1 MMTSNH
7 TLRHINAQQIE
18 LSHETI
24 EPTQRV
30 TEKPIVTTGHLEI
43 GELRGCSVGI
53 WEMSSGNMTD
63 VEEDEYF
70 VVLSG
75 RGTVQVLA
83 ENGFTE
89 QTQRLTVGS
98 VVRLVAGMHTVWKVE
113 EPLRKIYITPS
124 DETPSRT

>member
-43 GELRGCSVGI
+43 GELKGCSVGI

-98 VVRLVAGMHTVWKVE
+98 VVRLVADAYRLEGRRTTAENLHNA
-113 EPLRKIYITPS
+113 LRRNAIPT
-124 DETPSRT
+124 